1 MFLYDLPFPKQLP
14 EDATQADRDAIHQEM
29 INKIAAKLLA
39 FQHIFLGAEPPGDID
54 GLIQL
59 IDELNQGTDLT
70 VKFKT
75 NSKIIK
81 YLVDASKDTSSD
93 KGQIY

>member
-1 MFLYDLPFPKQLP
+1 
-14 EDATQADRDAIHQEM
+14 M

-81 YLVDASKDTSSD
+81 YLVDYFHLGLLLECDARSFLYAFELHDVSVIFLVEAD
-93 KGQIY
+93 